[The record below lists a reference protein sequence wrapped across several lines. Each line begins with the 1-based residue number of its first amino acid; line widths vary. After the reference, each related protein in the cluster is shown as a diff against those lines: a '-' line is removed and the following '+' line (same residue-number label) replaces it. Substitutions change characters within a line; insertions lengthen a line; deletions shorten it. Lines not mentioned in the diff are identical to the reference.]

1 LVILLAVFALAIGI
15 LAPVAA
21 AGAQVAESESPPAVE
36 KSASGSYI
44 VVMAAEPLLA
54 DFDQDELT
62 TPAAEAE
69 GVDIKKSQDEVLESV
84 GASPDDKINEYTNA
98 LNGFSAV
105 LSHDEAVALAEQKSV
120 SLVMV
125 DELQQPDTDSSPAYL
140 DLTGPAGPW
149 QTGFDGGGVVVGV
162 IDSGIWPEHPSFADD
177 GSYAAPKTPPLD
189 DSRPNCEFGNTAHN
203 AGDAPFECN
212 NKLIGARQ
220 MLDTYRAL
228 IGAAPDEYDSA
239 RDDNGHGTHTAST
252 TAGNAD
258 VAASMYGEPL
268 PSVSGI
274 APRAHVIA
282 YKGLG
287 NLGGFTSDLA
297 SAIDQAVADG
307 VDVINYSI
315 GDGADEPSP
324 DEIAFLFAA
333 DAGVFVA
340 TSAGNS
346 GPGPSTVGNPGTMP
360 WITTV
365 GASTQ
370 SRFYQGTV
378 VLGDGTEF
386 NGASITLETGA
397 TGLVDA
403 EFAGGDLCIPGTLD
417 SGQVSGKI
425 VLCRRGAIA
434 RAAKSLAVF
443 QAGGVG
449 TILYNNSDVD
459 DLFTDTHWTSTVHMD
474 NTPGLAIKAYIGSA
488 GGLATAAIADTR
500 VITEWPSA
508 PSMTIFSSRGPNASA
523 PDIIKP
529 DITGPGL
536 QILAGY
542 SPTPNPG
549 STPSGELFGAIAGT
563 SMSSPHIAGVFALL
577 KQAHPDWSAATARS
591 AIMTTAHQ
599 DVVDNDRTSP
609 ADPFDMGAGHVDPGN
624 KVRKGSAFQPGL
636 AYDAGLFEYAAFTCG
651 MDWGVF
657 SSGSCD
663 FLENIGVPS
672 DPSDLNYPSIGIA
685 DLAGSQTVTR
695 TVTSVAQENGWRTY
709 KVNVD
714 APEGYEVTVEPSRFR
729 LKSGQTATYD
739 VTITNVSAPS
749 GEWRHGSLT
758 WTDRTDHYAV
768 YSPISVKGALFSA
781 PPQVAGAGETGNA
794 SFDVS
799 FGYTGSSTAAPHG
812 LDPAVVTSD
821 NVLQDP
827 DQSFDPNDGFS
838 NPHSFTLNG
847 SAFFRIAIPPEAT
860 ERNADLD
867 IYVEDPTGAF
877 VAQSTAGGTN
887 ELVDLTDPMDG
898 TWTVWVHGWLT
909 PGGDSD
915 YDMYTW
921 DISQTPGGNLTIDS
935 APTSATIGATETI
948 DVSWSGAAA
957 GSWHLGAVSHT
968 GDVGLMGLTLVEVDN
983 R

>member
-1 LVILLAVFALAIGI
+1 MVLLAVLALAIGI
-15 LAPVAA
+15 LAPATM
-21 AGAQVAESESPPAVE
+21 AGAQISDTAEAPTVE

-69 GVDIKKSQDEVLESV
+69 AVAMSEAHDEALESV
-84 GASPDDKINEYTNA
+84 GASADDKVNEYTNA

-105 LSHDEAVALAEQKSV
+105 LSHDEAVALGEQKSV

-125 DELQQPDTDSSPAYL
+125 DELQQADTDSSPAYL
-140 DLTGPAGPW
+140 GLTDPAGPW
-149 QTGFDGGGVVVGV
+149 QTGYDGSGVVVGV
-162 IDSGIWPEHPSFADD
+162 IDSGIWPEHASFADD
-177 GSYAAPKTPPLD
+177 DSYSAPSILPLD
-189 DSRPNCEFGNTAHN
+189 NSRPNCEFGNTGHN
-203 AGDAPFECN
+203 VNDVPFACN

-220 MLDTYRAL
+220 MLDTYRA
-228 IGAAPDEYDSA
+228 IHGASPTEYDSA

-252 TAGNAD
+252 AAGNAD
-258 VAASMYGEPL
+258 VAASMYGEDL
-268 PSVSGI
+268 PTVSGI

-287 NLGGFTSDLA
+287 DLGGFTSDLA

-307 VDVINYSI
+307 VDVINYSV
-315 GDGADEPSP
+315 GGGAGEPGA
-324 DEIAFLFAA
+324 DEIAFLFANN
-333 DAGVFVA
+333 AGVFVA
-340 TSAGNS
+340 TSSGNS
-346 GPGPSTVGNPGTMP
+346 GPAPSTVGNPGTMP
-360 WITTV
+360 WMTTV

-370 SRFYQGTV
+370 SRFYQGTA
-378 VLGDGTEF
+378 VLGDGSEY
-386 NGASITLETGA
+386 NGASITLEEGE

-417 SGQVSGKI
+417 SGQVAGKI

-434 RAAKSLAVF
+434 RAAKSLAVS

-449 TILYNNSDVD
+449 TILYNNSDD
-459 DLFTDTHWTSTVHMD
+459 DNLFTDTHWTPTVHID
-474 NTPGLAIKAYIGSA
+474 NTPGLAIKAYVGSA
-488 GGLATAAIADTR
+488 GGSATAAIADTR
-500 VITEWPSA
+500 SIVEWPSA
-508 PSMTIFSSRGPNASA
+508 PSMTIFSSRGPNAAA
-523 PDIIKP
+523 PDIVKP

-542 SPTPNPG
+542 SPTPDPG

-563 SMSSPHIAGVFALL
+563 SMSSPHIAGVFALI
-577 KQAHPDWSAATARS
+577 KQAHPEWSAAEAQS

-624 KVRKGSAFQPGL
+624 AVHKGSAFQPGL

-657 SSGSCD
+657 TPGSCD
-663 FLENIGVPS
+663 FLENIGVPT

-709 KVNVD
+709 KVSVD

-729 LKSGQTATYD
+729 LKSGQTATYE
-739 VTITNVSAPS
+739 VTITNLSAPA

-758 WTDRTDHYAV
+758 WTDRTNHYDV
-768 YSPISVKGALFSA
+768 YSPISVKGALFGA
-781 PPQVAGAGETGNA
+781 PPQVAGAGRRGTT
-794 SFDVS
+794 SFDES
-799 FGYTGSSTAAPHG
+799 FGYTGSYTAAAHG
-812 LDPAVVTSD
+812 LEPAVVTSD
-821 NVLQDP
+821 NVRWDP
-827 DQSFDPNDGFS
+827 DQNFDPNDGFS
-838 NPHSFTLNG
+838 NPHQFALSG
-847 SAFFRIAIPPEAT
+847 SAFFRIAMPPEAT
-860 ERNADLD
+860 ESGADLD

-877 VAQSTAGGTN
+877 VAQSTAGRTN
-887 ELVDLTDPMDG
+887 ELIDVTTPMDG
-898 TWTVWVHGWLT
+898 TWTVWVHGWAA

-921 DISQTPGGNLTIDS
+921 DISRTPGGNLSIDR
-935 APTSATIGATETI
+935 APPSATIGATETI
-948 DVSWSGAAA
+948 DLSWTRATRGA
-957 GSWHLGAVSHT
+957 WHLGAVSHT
-968 GDVGLMGLTLVEVDN
+968 GDVGLMGVTLVEVDN